1 MPASGM
7 SDSATLLLPRE
18 KYEPSPRFRLPLA
31 WSQQRAEELLD
42 RVDPTRRTGVL
53 LLDPWNIVAFTGLWA
68 LTTERLIAVYLPPDG
83 SAPTWFYPWL
93 DEPLVTTWWYGDGD
107 AYFDVPDAVG
117 AFPPRGEYSRETI
130 GMFDW
135 LFGRL
140 RERGIIGTM
149 PIAVDVDLSAEAS
162 AACRRNGGVV
172 SQVISHLALSMR
184 MTKTDE
190 ELALWARAYDYFDG
204 VHVRARDRLLERDAA
219 LTDSR
224 LRLEL
229 AGDVL
234 DRIMTDYGPDRS
246 PHGPVGITVDLAW
259 IRAGA
264 ITGYAHPNQVR
275 HAVIERERTVQI
287 SGIVQV
293 GGCGGEL
300 YRPFVLQRPDPHE
313 RELWTVARDSCLLL
327 KDALRAGRTGGEVAE
342 EIHRFQLAHG
352 VERFAA
358 TRPSHGQ
365 GMEGHQPPY
374 ISLGERTVLEPGMC
388 FSVEP
393 GLYDPGHGFGANF
406 SDTFVVQDSGAAVQ
420 LSRVPWTEE
429 WCWLQ

>member
-7 SDSATLLLPRE
+7 SDSASLLLPRE
-18 KYEPSPRFRLPLA
+18 KYEPSPQFRLPLE
-31 WSQQRAEELLD
+31 WSRRRAAELLE
-42 RVDPTRRTGVL
+42 RVDPTGRTGVL
-53 LLDPWNIVAFTGLWA
+53 LLDPWNIVTFTGLWA
-68 LTTERLIAVYLPPDG
+68 LTTERLIAAYLPPDG
-83 SAPTWFYPWL
+83 SDPTWFYPWL
-93 DEPLVTTWWYGDGD
+93 DERLVTTWWFGDGD

-117 AFPPRGEYSRETI
+117 GFPPRGEYSRETI
-130 GMFDW
+130 GTFDW

-140 RERGIIGTM
+140 RERGIIGTT

-172 SQVISHLALSMR
+172 SQVVSHLALSMR
-184 MTKTDE
+184 MAKTDE
-190 ELALWARAYDYFDG
+190 ELALWARAYDYFDD
-204 VHVRARDRLLERDAA
+204 VHVQARDRLLQRDAE

-234 DRIMTDYGPDRS
+234 DRIMADYGPDRS

-264 ITGYAHPNQVR
+264 VTGYPHPNQVR

-287 SGIVQV
+287 SGIVQI

-300 YRPFVLQRPDPHE
+300 YRPFLLQQPDPHE
-313 RELWTVARDSCLLL
+313 QRLWTVARDSCVLL

-342 EIHRFQLAHG
+342 EIHRFQLAQG

-365 GMEGHQPPY
+365 GMEGHQPPH

-393 GLYDPGHGFGANF
+393 GLYDPDRGFGANF
-406 SDTFVVQDSGAAVQ
+406 SDTFVVQEAGGAVQ

-429 WCWLQ
+429 WCWLS